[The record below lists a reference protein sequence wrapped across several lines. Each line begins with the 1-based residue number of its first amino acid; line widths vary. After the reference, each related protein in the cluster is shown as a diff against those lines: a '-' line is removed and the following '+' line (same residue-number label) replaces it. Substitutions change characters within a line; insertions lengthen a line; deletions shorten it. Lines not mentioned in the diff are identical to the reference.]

1 MMETTGLGTAWD
13 LQGSEE
19 KLAGVGGELS
29 SSKRWGLGLPHRRGA
44 LCRPRPV
51 LTSQAAGVIQ
61 PSPAQ
66 PCVLVHGLVFSSS
79 G

>member
-19 KLAGVGGELS
+19 KLAGVGGS
-29 SSKRWGLGLPHRRGA
+29 SHLRSDGGWACHTAGEPSAGLGLCSLPRLRA
-44 LCRPRPV
+44 L
-51 LTSQAAGVIQ
+51 S
-61 PSPAQ
+61 SPAQ